1 MLSDDLGDKL
11 GSWTEISELATTK
24 PEEGNL
30 GRTKATR
37 KLKANDKN
45 VTKQKKMRD
54 RSELVPYTFAGKKL
68 SIREIQVSMDE
79 EVGYKVWHAGEAFCE
94 YLEGGK
100 LDLVDK
106 TILELGAGTGIVGI
120 VASLMGAD
128 VTLTDLKEVLW
139 NLEENVRRN
148 TEGCRHTPK
157 VLELTWGRG
166 LDRFSDKS
174 YDFIIGTDIIYF
186 EELHRDL
193 IFTIKQLCRPH
204 TRVLL
209 CHYPRWPSRDKRFL
223 ELLQKDFVIV
233 DQCKFL
239 TARLF
244 EAKRIS
250 KR

>member
-1 MLSDDLGDKL
+1 MLSNDLGDKL
-11 GSWTEISELATTK
+11 GIWKPELTTTK
-24 PEEGNL
+24 AEES
-30 GRTKATR
+30 
-37 KLKANDKN
+37 KLETTMAAGKPTVDDKN
-45 VTKQKKMRD
+45 ATKQRKMRD
-54 RSELVPYTFAGKKL
+54 RSELVPYTFAGRSL
-68 SIREIQVSMDE
+68 RIREIQVSMEE

-94 YLEGGK
+94 YLDGGK

-128 VTLTDLKEVLW
+128 VTLTDLREVLW

-157 VLELTWGRG
+157 VQELTWGKG

-193 IFTIKQLCRPH
+193 IFTIKQLSRPH

-209 CHYPRWPSRDKRFL
+209 CHYPRWPTRDKRFL

-233 DQCKFL
+233 NQCKFL

-244 EAKRIS
+244 EAKRVS